1 MNDGRDDIRPAGFL
15 AAVGV
20 VLLVVLGCFGCATSG
35 GEVDEQSEPTADEAE
50 QPSAQQDLQP
60 RLEVGYY
67 GVVVERTVGQGDDDE
82 PTTVQCEFYF
92 HVLDRLPELHINQRG
107 LLPSSMPEEMDEAS
121 VEAHFELL
129 ACAVPDLVISSEGAL
144 KETRAEELAERI
156 EPLVREYYEEHAG
169 EDLASEAVERFSSDR
184 LEANAEWWWE
194 LLDGKLVAQADVET
208 VEVGDEQTE
217 QLTAVEGK
225 AVERVEI
232 RRIERGEARN
242 LREQARKLSRGE
254 EPQGSSG
261 GTEDDAEGDD
271 IIQRVVRQN
280 RRPIRHCYER
290 QLQEDPELSGQI
302 MMKWVI
308 GPTGEVVEVSVVES
322 EMESAELEQ
331 CLIEQ
336 IGEWTFPEPD
346 GGGEVRV
353 NYPFNFSG

>member
-1 MNDGRDDIRPAGFL
+1 MNDRYDDLRSVGFL

-20 VLLVVLGCFGCATSG
+20 VLVALGCFGCATPG
-35 GEVDEQSEPTADEAE
+35 GEVDEQSEPTGDEAE
-50 QPSAQQDLQP
+50 QPSAQQSQQP

-67 GVVVERTVGQGDDDE
+67 GVMVERTIERGDADE

-92 HVLDRLPELHINQRG
+92 HVLDRLPEIHINQGG
-107 LLPSSMPEEMDEAS
+107 LLPSSMPEEMDEA
-121 VEAHFELL
+121 HLELL
-129 ACAVPDLVISSEGAL
+129 ACTVPDLIISSEGAL
-144 KETRAEELAERI
+144 KETSAEELADRI
-156 EPLVREYYEEHAG
+156 EPVVREYYEEHTG
-169 EDLASEAVERFSSDR
+169 EDLASEAAERFSSDR
-184 LEANAEWWWE
+184 LEAHARWWWE
-194 LLDGKLVAQADVET
+194 LLDGELVAQAEVET

-217 QLTAVEGK
+217 ELTTLEGK

-232 RRIERGEARN
+232 RRIERREARN
-242 LREQARKLSRGE
+242 LREEARNLSGGEEARGSSRGSKDE
-254 EPQGSSG
+254 
-261 GTEDDAEGDD
+261 AEGDD

-280 RRPIRHCYER
+280 RRPIRQCYER

-322 EMESAELEQ
+322 EMESAGLEQ